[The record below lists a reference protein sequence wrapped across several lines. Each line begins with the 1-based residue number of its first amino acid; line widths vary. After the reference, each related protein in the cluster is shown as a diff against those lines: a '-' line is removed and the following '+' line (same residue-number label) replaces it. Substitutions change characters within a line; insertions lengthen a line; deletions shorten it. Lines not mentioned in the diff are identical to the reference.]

1 MDNDL
6 YKAVAEFGEKL
17 FDAMIKDHKEEV
29 EEEEEKVEEESEES
43 SNPKDPKNLIMIQ
56 QIAVKCAADKDML
69 DHFFDFDASGF
80 RYLALTVENA
90 IPNGDVLVFFSKK
103 SLKKNEVYSWTK
115 EGKLIKFN
123 GKEFTEV
130 NLEDVIDILSKA
142 EWSYSVMES
151 KD

>member
-17 FDAMIKDHKEEV
+17 FDAMIKDHEKEEEV
-29 EEEEEKVEEESEES
+29 KVEEETEEEQES
-43 SNPKDPKNLIMIQ
+43 ARDPKHLIMIQ

-80 RYLALTVENA
+80 RYIALTIEKA
-90 IPNGDVLVFFSKK
+90 IPDDATLVFFSKK

-142 EWSYSVMES
+142 EWSHSAI
-151 KD
+151 KNHDD

>member
-1 MDNDL
+1 MDKDL

-17 FDAMIKDHKEEV
+17 FDAMVKDHA
-29 EEEEEKVEEESEES
+29 EEEEKVEKEPEEEKES
-43 SNPKDPKNLIMIQ
+43 ARDLKHLIMIQ

-69 DHFFDFDASGF
+69 DHFFDFNATGF
-80 RYLALTVENA
+80 RYIALTVEKA
-90 IPNGDVLVFFSKK
+90 IPDDATLVFFSKK

-130 NLEDVIDILSKA
+130 NLTDVIDILSKA
-142 EWSYSVMES
+142 EWSHSAI
-151 KD
+151 KNHDD